1 MSYIWYILF
10 HIVEASSIGAI
21 TFIDWLSVIDLRKPL
36 LAKRQPQKNR
46 RPGYGVRYE
55 WKRTNLS
62 KFKAVQRWHPLKHS
76 ANLVFGEWKGQKISI
91 RAVLRVTHSLSVQN
105 KPWCQLLRKQSRD
118 YGFVRDIPTESF
130 DRKNIEISFC
140 FSSLLDHDGST

>member
-36 LAKRQPQKNR
+36 LAKRQSQKNR
-46 RPGYGVRYE
+46 RPGYGVRCE

-105 KPWCQLLRKQSRD
+105 KPWCQLVATK
-118 YGFVRDIPTESF
+118 T
-130 DRKNIEISFC
+130 IERLWFRERYSNGKFWQKKYWNK
-140 FSSLLDHDGST
+140 LLF